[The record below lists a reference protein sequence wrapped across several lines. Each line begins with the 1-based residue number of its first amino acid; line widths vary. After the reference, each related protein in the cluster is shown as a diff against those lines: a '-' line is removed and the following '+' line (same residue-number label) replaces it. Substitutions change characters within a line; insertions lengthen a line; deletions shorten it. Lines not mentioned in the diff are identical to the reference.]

1 MSEYTPRNPDAYY
14 GHPLGVDLMKGA
26 AYAPYFDSAGRFLV
40 GRIVEEVID
49 SKWLA
54 QHDAEVERAAA
65 EKALKTVVEAL
76 RADDDGGRRG
86 VKEHSKSSASAV
98 AHRRATDRVR
108 DELEMYR
115 RGDA

>member
-14 GHPLGVDLMKGA
+14 GHPLGAYLMKGA

-65 EKALKTVVEAL
+65 EKAWDEAARVAVSAHAYRGGVEQWAGREIAKAMRT
-76 RADDDGGRRG
+76 RAD
-86 VKEHSKSSASAV
+86 E
-98 AHRRATDRVR
+98 
-108 DELEMYR
+108 YR
-115 RGDA
+115 REEA